1 MAFDAGKARVANQLI
16 QDGVSAEQALI
27 QAGVS
32 PDDFDSYSINE
43 VGTPSTN
50 PSYGQIQSTFAG
62 NPRPNETVVPAGRD
76 PGVADAG
83 EDIFQNA
90 PVTSQ
95 STTTTQTTQI
105 TGGGSTTRRVVPTQ
119 YENNATSNAIQAEAN
134 DLAAQKQA
142 RKDAIRA
149 AGGSGADVLRDPE
162 FRRLSNQQTAKE
174 YEAQQARTA
183 VPNTGGIVTTV
194 TPGANE
200 TITSQTVDGN
210 FVTSRGSGFD
220 PQAQLTEANQPG
232 TIPVSTFAA
241 RDVDVPAEI
250 PDDSEGGAVGFPEG
264 TFAGNGYGFV
274 YNEDGELI
282 PSDSVEAERIRNTS
296 TDDVF
301 AGNGYGFVY
310 DEDGNLVP
318 GDSAEAERIRLQT
331 AAPDPFEVDGAGIGL
346 TDEEI
351 FAQDNPITAPAPPL
365 NYGVTFEDGFGWV
378 IVDND
383 TGSFIETD
391 FASQAAAE
399 AALARITGQGLGVS
413 GTGAAGALAADDTN
427 SVPAGLQAKVANAR
441 QQATIQQNRN
451 RPATADWRVRLKLLP
466 QADYLYKDPENAG
479 ILRPL
484 RDQDGVIFP
493 YMPRIST
500 SYLANYDKVN
510 LTHSNYR
517 GYFYQNSSV
526 QEVTIDGVFTAQDTR
541 EAEYLLAVIHF
552 FRSVTKMFYG
562 QDKYRGAPPPLVEL
576 FGLGQYQFNYHP
588 CLISQFSYNLPND
601 VDYIRTDINNFGVNL
616 SNRQERVSSS
626 PFPLAA
632 SLKNLLNNGLTP
644 GAEPQR
650 RDVGT
655 VRQTVSGLGVTTY
668 VPTKMNIQIVLL
680 PVQNRR
686 QISSEFSVK
695 EFANGVLLR
704 GGFW

>member
-32 PDDFDSYSINE
+32 PDDFNSYSIDE
-43 VGTPSTN
+43 IGTPATN
-50 PSYGQIQSTFAG
+50 PNYGQIQSSSFAG
-62 NPRPNETVVPAGRD
+62 IQSRPDQTTVSPDQD
-76 PGVADAG
+76 PDIND

-90 PVTSQ
+90 RVTSQ

-119 YENNATSNAIQAEAN
+119 YKENSSSLALQSEAN
-134 DLAAQKQA
+134 DLEAQKQA
-142 RKDAIRA
+142 RRDAIRA
-149 AGGSGADVLRDPE
+149 AGGTGADVIADPE
-162 FRRLSNQQTAKE
+162 FRRLSNAQTAKE
-174 YEAQQARTA
+174 YEAEQARTP

-194 TPGANE
+194 TPGANQ
-200 TITSQTVDGN
+200 TTTTQTVDGDFLTN
-210 FVTSRGSGFD
+210 QSAGFD
-220 PQAQLTEANQPG
+220 TLSQLTEANEASAQLAPQAI
-232 TIPVSTFAA
+232 TANNA
-241 RDVDVPAEI
+241 
-250 PDDSEGGAVGFPEG
+250 
-264 TFAGNGYGFV
+264 FAGDGYGFT
-274 YNEDGELI
+274 YNEDGELL
-282 PSDSVEAERIRNTS
+282 PFDSGAAEQIRT
-296 TDDVF
+296 TPADTQDAF
-301 AGNGYGFVY
+301 AGDGYGFVY
-310 DEDGNLVP
+310 DEDGELIP
-318 GDSAEAERIRLQT
+318 ADTAEAERIRSQE
-331 AAPDPFEVDGAGIGL
+331 AVPVDAFGF
-346 TDEEI
+346 DEQE
-351 FAQDNPITAPAPPL
+351 FNQNNLVTSPAPPL
-365 NYGVTFEDGFGWV
+365 NYSVAFEDGFGWV
-378 IVDND
+378 IIDND
-383 TGSFIETD
+383 TGSFIDTD
-391 FASQAAAE
+391 FATRAAAE
-399 AALARITGQGLGVS
+399 AALREITGQGIGSGFAGDPNNLPGV
-413 GTGAAGALAADDTN
+413 DDTN
-427 SVPAGLQAKVANAR
+427 SAQGVLTSKIANAR
-441 QQATIQQNRN
+441 QQAATQQNRN

-500 SYLANYDKVN
+500 SYLANYDKYN

-526 QEVTIDGVFTAQDTR
+526 QEITIDGVFTAQDTR

-616 SNRQERVSSS
+616 SNRRERVASS

-632 SLKNLLNNGLTP
+632 SLQRLFNSGGLPP

-695 EFANGVLLR
+695 QFANGVLLR